1 MSRNTPSSRAD
12 RARALAGALAAA
24 LAAVLP
30 PAASAGH
37 LNVAAPPLPAAVA
50 ALAPDLRAQ
59 GGGEMKF
66 FGLSIY
72 NGWYWAGAHAWT
84 TTGPHA
90 LDLHYQRSLEGASIA
105 ERSVTEIEGIG
116 AGNAAQRQRWGE
128 AMRRIFPNVRKGD
141 RITGVN
147 VPPGIARFYF
157 NGQPIGEIDDAEFA
171 RAFFGIWLDPRTSR
185 PEFRK
190 QLLGMSE

>member
-12 RARALAGALAAA
+12 RARALAGALVAGF
-24 LAAVLP
+24 AV
-30 PAASAGH
+30 AASAGH
-37 LNVAAPPLPAAVA
+37 LNVAAPPLPAAIA
-50 ALAPDLRAQ
+50 AIAPGVRPQ
-59 GGGEMKF
+59 GGAVMKF
-66 FGLSIY
+66 LGLSIY
-72 NGWYWAGAHAWT
+72 DGWYWSGAHAWL
-84 TTGPHA
+84 PNVIYA
-90 LDLHYQRSLEGASIA
+90 VDLHYHRSLEGSSIA
-105 ERSVTEIEGIG
+105 ERSVTEMEGIG

-147 VPPGIARFYF
+147 LPPGIARFYF
-157 NGQPIGEIDDAEFA
+157 NGQSIGEIDDAEFA

-190 QLLGMSE
+190 QLLGASE

>member
-1 MSRNTPSSRAD
+1 MSRSTPSSPAD
-12 RARALAGALAAA
+12 RARALACALAAGF
-24 LAAVLP
+24 AVT
-30 PAASAGH
+30 ASAGH
-37 LNVAAPPLPAAVA
+37 LSVAAPPLPAAVA
-50 ALAPDLRAQ
+50 AVVPGLRPQ
-59 GGGEMKF
+59 GGAVMTF

-72 NGWYWAGAHAWT
+72 DGWYWATTHAWAA
-84 TTGPHA
+84 TGPYA
-90 LDLHYQRSLEGASIA
+90 LDLHYHRNLEGASIA

-116 AGNAAQRQRWGE
+116 VGNATQRQRWGE

-147 VPPGIARFYF
+147 LPPGIVRFYF
-157 NGQPIGEIDDAEFA
+157 NGQPIGEIDDPEFT

-190 QLLGMSE
+190 QLLGTSE

>member
-1 MSRNTPSSRAD
+1 MSRNTPLSRAD
-12 RARALAGALAAA
+12 RARALAGALAAV
-24 LAAVLP
+24 LAA
-30 PAASAGH
+30 AASAGH
-37 LNVAAPPLPAAVA
+37 LSVAAPPLPAAVA
-50 ALAPDLRAQ
+50 ALAPGLRAQ

-72 NGWYWAGAHAWT
+72 DGWYWSGAHAWT
-84 TTGPHA
+84 ATGPQV
-90 LDLHYQRSLEGASIA
+90 LDLHYHRNLEGASIA

-116 AGNAAQRQRWGE
+116 AGNATQRQRWGE

-141 RITGVN
+141 RITGVHL
-147 VPPGIARFYF
+147 PPGIARFYF

-190 QLLGMSE
+190 QLLGALE

>member
-1 MSRNTPSSRAD
+1 VVPVVAFGDALEQFEFLAFLRPVK
-12 RARALAGALAAA
+12 ARLMWFD
-24 LAAVLP
+24 P
-30 PAASAGH
+30 F
-37 LNVAAPPLPAAVA
+37 
-50 ALAPDLRAQ
+50 AQ
-59 GGGEMKF
+59 PMTF

-72 NGWYWAGAHAWT
+72 DGWYWAGAHAWT
-84 TTGPHA
+84 ATGPHA
-90 LDLHYQRSLEGASIA
+90 LDLHYHRNLEGASIA

-116 AGNAAQRQRWGE
+116 AGNATQRQRWGE

-147 VPPGIARFYF
+147 LPPGIVRFFF
-157 NGQPIGEIDDAEFA
+157 NGQPIGEIDDPLFA

-190 QLLGMSE
+190 LLLGTPE